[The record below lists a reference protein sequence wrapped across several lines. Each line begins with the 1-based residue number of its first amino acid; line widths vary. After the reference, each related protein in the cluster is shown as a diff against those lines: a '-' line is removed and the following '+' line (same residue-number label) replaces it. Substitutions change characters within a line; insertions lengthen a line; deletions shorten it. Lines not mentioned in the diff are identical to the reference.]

1 MYHITEKVLRRPPK
15 GGGGRWSPGAHHFE
29 SLEPWSPD
37 NSHGNLLEFQEIE
50 PLEPRKACNGALEH
64 SNFVSGSLEP
74 IKKRPGDSEPEI
86 P

>member
-1 MYHITEKVLRRPPK
+1 MENTQSEAPK
-15 GGGGRWSPGAHHFE
+15 GGGGSLEPGAHHFE

-37 NSHGNLLEFQEIE
+37 NSHGNLLEFQETE
-50 PLEPRKACNGALEH
+50 PVEPRKACNRALEH
-64 SNFVSGSLEP
+64 SNFVSGSPEH